1 VDLAMLKG
9 LRPKKDRKL
18 KIRFVPLYDLQIP
31 LLISLRP
38 TIIWTSR
45 TWIRAWSEWDAVV
58 EL

>member
-1 VDLAMLKG
+1 MLKG